1 MMSPRRYPR
10 RPVKRGLNGAYR
22 SSAITV
28 GPAGN
33 KKSFAFC
40 SDMKHRLIFYVPY
53 WNKNP
58 SLCQDCDPDPLLCRI
73 MPLQSSVFDR
83 LFSRS
88 RQKISKKFFPTRF
101 ASYPDRRLWQKKKAR
116 QLAFSPYPRQ
126 KRSIKKQNQ
135 EAMFR
140 NETRSSGH
148 SFFSSAQPESSYRR
162 ARSTVRRYPYAMT
175 ASASREAASNLLQR
189 STE

>member
-1 MMSPRRYPR
+1 
-10 RPVKRGLNGAYR
+10 
-22 SSAITV
+22 
-28 GPAGN
+28 
-33 KKSFAFC
+33 
-40 SDMKHRLIFYVPY
+40 MKHRLIFYVPY

-83 LFSRS
+83 LLSRS

-101 ASYPDRRLWQKKKAR
+101 ASCPDRRLWQKKKAR
-116 QLAFSPYPRQ
+116 QLAFSPYPQQ
-126 KRSIKKQNQ
+126 KRSIKKQNK

-148 SFFSSAQPESSYRR
+148 SFF
-162 ARSTVRRYPYAMT
+162 ARSARIIISPGMLHRQTIPLRDDCLRQ
-175 ASASREAASNLLQR
+175 QR
-189 STE
+189 GGIEPSPTEH

>member
-1 MMSPRRYPR
+1 
-10 RPVKRGLNGAYR
+10 
-22 SSAITV
+22 
-28 GPAGN
+28 
-33 KKSFAFC
+33 
-40 SDMKHRLIFYVPY
+40 MKHRLIFYVPY

-88 RQKISKKFFPTRF
+88 RQKIRNQNFPTRF
-101 ASYPDRRLWQKKKAR
+101 AGYPDAAYGRRKKAR
-116 QLAFSPYPRQ
+116 QLAFSPYPQQ
-126 KRSIKKQNQ
+126 KTFHKENKIRKQCFV
-135 EAMFR
+135 MKPDR
-140 NETRSSGH
+140 RGIL
-148 SFFSSAQPESSYRR
+148 FSSAQPESSYRQ

>member
-1 MMSPRRYPR
+1 MMSHGVIAPASEA
-10 RPVKRGLNGAYR
+10 RPER
-22 SSAITV
+22 SV
-28 GPAGN
+28 PEQCDHCRAGREQKN
-33 KKSFAFC
+33 LSPFC
-40 SDMKHRLIFYVPY
+40 SDMKHRLIFTFHIGT
-53 WNKNP
+53 KNP

-101 ASYPDRRLWQKKKAR
+101 AGYPDRRLWQKKKAR
-116 QLAFSPYPRQ
+116 QLAFSPYPQQ
-126 KRSIKKQNQ
+126 KRSIKKQNK

-148 SFFSSAQPESSYRR
+148 SFSPAQPESSYRQ
-162 ARSTVRRYPYAMT
+162 ACSTVRRYPYAMT